1 MDYPKMIY
9 LGGDIAAEWR
19 IVDDAEQ
26 EGAAGKDGFFA
37 HDRKPAK
44 SQHADPVVDEAPQ
57 RKKPGPKPK
66 AAQ

>member
-19 IVDDAEQ
+19 IVDGAEG
-26 EGAAGKDGFFA
+26 EGAAAKDGFFA
-37 HDRKPAK
+37 HDKK
-44 SQHADPVVDEAPQ
+44 SAANSVAADEPVKE

-66 AAQ
+66 AVQ

>member
-26 EGAAGKDGFFA
+26 EAAAGKDGFFA
-37 HDRKPAK
+37 YGRKPAK
-44 SQHADPVVDEAPQ
+44 TAHADPVADEAPQ